1 MAPGTENQ
9 EPATAGRAPDP
20 TRREVLKQFALAMTA
35 AGTGVF
41 NLEAARLV
49 HAFAG
54 EERAQTG
61 DYVPKLLTAH
71 EYRTV
76 TRLAELIVPADAGGG
91 SAVDAGAPEFIDLL
105 CSQNEELAA
114 IYTGGLS
121 WLDAEM
127 RRRDDRTF
135 AEATEPQQ
143 TGMLDAL
150 VEAERAEPPPDE
162 LGPGVRFFDWVRR
175 MSVDAYYSS
184 PIGIQDVGYRG
195 NQTLSRYETPREAVE
210 AVNRI
215 ADELGL

>member
-1 MAPGTENQ
+1 MSET
-9 EPATAGRAPDP
+9 
-20 TRREVLKQFALAMTA
+20 TRREVLRQFALAMTA

-41 NLEAARLV
+41 NLEAAKLV

-54 EERAQTG
+54 EQRAQSG
-61 DYVPKLLTAH
+61 DYTPRLLTAH

-76 TRLAELIVPADAGGG
+76 TRLAELIVPADARGG

-105 CSQNEELAA
+105 CSQNDELAA

-127 RRRDDRTF
+127 RRRDDPPF
-135 AEATEPQQ
+135 ADATESRQ
-143 TGMLDAL
+143 TGMLDTL
-150 VEAERAEPPPDE
+150 VEAERAESPPDR
-162 LGPGVRFFDWVRR
+162 LRPGVRFFDWVRR

-195 NQTLSRYETPREAVE
+195 NQTLSRYETPPEAVQ

-215 ADELGL
+215 ADDLGL

>member
-1 MAPGTENQ
+1 MSET
-9 EPATAGRAPDP
+9 
-20 TRREVLKQFALAMTA
+20 TRREVLRQFALAMTA

-41 NLEAARLV
+41 NLEAAKLV
-49 HAFAG
+49 HACAG
-54 EERAQTG
+54 EQRAQSG
-61 DYVPKLLTAH
+61 DYTPRLLTAH

-76 TRLAELIVPADAGGG
+76 TRLAELIVPADARGG

-105 CSQNEELAA
+105 CSQNDELAA

-127 RRRDDRTF
+127 RRRDDPPF
-135 AEATEPQQ
+135 ADATESRQ
-143 TGMLDAL
+143 TGMLDTL
-150 VEAERAEPPPDE
+150 VEAERAESPPDR
-162 LGPGVRFFDWVRR
+162 LRPGVRFFDWVRR

-195 NQTLSRYETPREAVE
+195 NQTLSRYETPPEAVQ